1 MPHVASSRLVSTNTI
16 ERKAM
21 HMRSIKIMFVVITS
35 LMALIYVTQNV
46 VNTGAAHQALMY
58 VMSGADHEVYPDSFG
73 PKFTDPLFGWI
84 AVTIIFAL
92 EYAVGFLLAKGA
104 WDMWRARKKDP
115 ENFAASKKWAQI
127 GCATG
132 VLVWFGL
139 FGVVGAA
146 FFQMW
151 QTAVGTGSMD
161 GAFQLFVSCTLTLLV
176 ISQPDN

>member
-1 MPHVASSRLVSTNTI
+1 MIHSASSRLVGNNTN
-16 ERKAM
+16 ERAAM
-21 HMRSIKIMFVVITS
+21 YMRNIKIMFVVITS

-46 VNTGAAHQALMY
+46 VNSDAAHQAFMY
-58 VMSGADHEVYPDSFG
+58 VMSGTDHEVYPDSFG
-73 PKFTDPLFGWI
+73 PKFTEPVFGWI

-92 EYAVGFLLAKGA
+92 EYVAGFLLAKGA
-104 WDMWRARKKDP
+104 WDMWRARREDP
-115 ENFAASKKWAQI
+115 GTFAASKKWAQI

>member
-1 MPHVASSRLVSTNTI
+1 MIHSASFRLVSNNTN
-16 ERKAM
+16 ERAAM
-21 HMRSIKIMFVVITS
+21 YMRNIKIMFVVITS

-46 VNTGAAHQALMY
+46 VNTDAAHQAFMY
-58 VMSGADHEVYPDSFG
+58 VMSGTDHEVYPDSFG
-73 PKFTDPLFGWI
+73 PKFTEPVFGWI

-92 EYAVGFLLAKGA
+92 EYVAGFLLAKGA
-104 WDMWRARKKDP
+104 WDMRRARRMDP
-115 ENFAASKKWAQI
+115 GTFAASKKWAQI

-139 FGVVGAA
+139 FGVVGGA

-161 GAFQLFVSCTLTLLV
+161 GAFQFFVSCTLTLLV

>member
-1 MPHVASSRLVSTNTI
+1 MY
-16 ERKAM
+16 
-21 HMRSIKIMFVVITS
+21 MRNIKIMFVVITS

-46 VNTGAAHQALMY
+46 VNAEAAHQAIMY
-58 VMSGADHEVYPDSFG
+58 VMGGADHEVYPDSFG
-73 PKFTDPLFGWI
+73 PKFTDLALGWI
-84 AVTIIFAL
+84 AVTVIFTL
-92 EYAVGFLLAKGA
+92 EYAAGFLLAKGA
-104 WDMWRARKKDP
+104 WDMWRARRKDL
-115 ENFAASKKWAQI
+115 ETFMASKKWAQI

-139 FGVVGAA
+139 FGVVGSA

-151 QTAVGTGSMD
+151 QTAVGTGSMN

>member
-1 MPHVASSRLVSTNTI
+1 MY
-16 ERKAM
+16 
-21 HMRSIKIMFVVITS
+21 MRNIKIMFVVITS

-46 VNTGAAHQALMY
+46 ANTEAAHQAIMY
-58 VMSGADHEVYPDSFG
+58 VMSGTDHEAYPDSFG
-73 PKFTDPLFGWI
+73 PKFTDPVFGWI
-84 AVTIIFAL
+84 AVAIIFAL
-92 EYAVGFLLAKGA
+92 EYAAGFLLAKGA
-104 WDMWRARKKDP
+104 WDMWRARREDP
-115 ENFAASKKWAQI
+115 EIFATSKKWALI

-176 ISQPDN
+176 INQPDN